1 MALIDYK
8 ETGEN
13 DEWLEE
19 LQDAIHVTNLVFL
32 FGHGHSPLACGELGR
47 LHSDALAC
55 DSVQPCM

>member
-19 LQDAIHVTNLVFL
+19 LQDAIHVTNLVSYL
-32 FGHGHSPLACGELGR
+32 VTDIRLWLAENSGVYTR
-47 LHSDALAC
+47 M
-55 DSVQPCM
+55 P